1 MFLLVGCGLP
11 RATMIYS
18 RIYTRMLRS
27 LGSRSN
33 ANAGN
38 NNNNLYMK
46 YLCVAFA
53 ISCNKFHVKLTIV
66 ICNCHKIQI
75 AACIYVCM
83 YVRMGIQVYVC
94 GSENPVVC

>member
-33 ANAGN
+33 ANASN
-38 NNNNLYMK
+38 NNNNSYMK
-46 YLCVAFA
+46 CVLHLQLVATN
-53 ISCNKFHVKLTIV
+53 ST
-66 ICNCHKIQI
+66 
-75 AACIYVCM
+75 
-83 YVRMGIQVYVC
+83 
-94 GSENPVVC
+94 